1 MLLLFRGLR
10 AISSLAAATTIQKA
24 GWLRKSTVLA
34 GGACFQLSH
43 TLFYTIKA
51 RESLLAVG
59 ADVGVHDLE
68 LGGDVLD
75 GGGETDDG
83 VTGFV
88 VAAAEAHSPHR
99 SNAYGCAGYC
109 GDELYHS
116 GSGTATPKRKRW
128 RLARKPHRLARQRS
142 GRQPAAEMW
151 CRSLDVVP
159 QQPTDDA
166 ADVGGRH
173 AEACSDVLL

>member
-1 MLLLFRGLR
+1 MLLLFRGLM

-43 TLFYTIKA
+43 SLFYTIKA
-51 RESLLAVG
+51 GESFLAVG
-59 ADVGVHDLE
+59 ADVAVHDLE

-75 GGGETDDG
+75 GGGEADYG

-88 VAAAEAHSPHR
+88 VAATEAHGPHR

-109 GDELYHS
+109 GDDLYHS
-116 GSGTATPKRKRW
+116 DSRAATPKRKRAAVP
-128 RLARKPHRLARQRS
+128 LKS
-142 GRQPAAEMW
+142 PA
-151 CRSLDVVP
+151 
-159 QQPTDDA
+159 
-166 ADVGGRH
+166 
-173 AEACSDVLL
+173 